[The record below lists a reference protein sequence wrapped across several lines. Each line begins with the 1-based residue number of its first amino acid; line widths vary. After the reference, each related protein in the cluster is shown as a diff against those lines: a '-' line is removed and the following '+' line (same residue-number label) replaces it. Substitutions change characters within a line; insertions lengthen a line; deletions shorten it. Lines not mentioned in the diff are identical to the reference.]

1 MALITGELSR
11 MSGASGNNGWVKE
24 LNISNQS
31 RGIQDASSMK
41 EETASIK
48 GKGVDHIEISGVV
61 PLDPQFGQNIER
73 ALDSQFVV
81 RGRQDFVSFTGG
93 EVSKKA
99 QELAALMAEEP
110 TGVEFSIDGFSMEQ
124 LAELFGGIGK
134 EIDRAFAAG
143 ELSEQE
149 YADLN
154 KGLDTYTEFMTEK
167 DEKKKAAF
175 SIMKQT
181 AMTTDAMIRR
191 GASEKEMSD
200 YAKLVREKWQD
211 KISEYLKENSHD
223 RTILSEMIT
232 AIRFGKIT
240 TFHATI

>member
-124 LAELFGGIGK
+124 ILPNF
-134 EIDRAFAAG
+134 
-143 ELSEQE
+143 
-149 YADLN
+149 
-154 KGLDTYTEFMTEK
+154 
-167 DEKKKAAF
+167 
-175 SIMKQT
+175 
-181 AMTTDAMIRR
+181 
-191 GASEKEMSD
+191 
-200 YAKLVREKWQD
+200 LV
-211 KISEYLKENSHD
+211 
-223 RTILSEMIT
+223 
-232 AIRFGKIT
+232 G
-240 TFHATI
+240 